1 MDLLETARL
10 RLRRMEQG
18 DVPALLRI
26 MGNPRVM
33 YAWEYAFTQ
42 EQVEAWVSRN
52 LARYARGEGGYYLAV
67 RREDG
72 ACIGQLALMKGE
84 MAGRSVWELGWILD
98 EPFWGQGY
106 ATEGA
111 RALCGLAFAR
121 GLTDSLYADIRPE
134 NEKSIAV
141 ARRIGMQP
149 TGESF
154 KKTVNGKQMVH
165 DVYCVSV
172 GRHTGS

>member
-1 MDLLETARL
+1 
-10 RLRRMEQG
+10 
-18 DVPALLRI
+18 
-26 MGNPRVM
+26 
-33 YAWEYAFTQ
+33 
-42 EQVEAWVSRN
+42 
-52 LARYARGEGGYYLAV
+52 
-67 RREDG
+67 
-72 ACIGQLALMKGE
+72 

-106 ATEGA
+106 ATEGG

-141 ARRIGMQP
+141 ARRLGMQP

-154 KKTVNGKQMVH
+154 EKTVNGKQMVH

-172 GRHTGS
+172 GHRSGS